1 MEEDMKKFI
10 IFLCAILV
18 IGGGVLVV
26 KKFIPKQEEQTPN
39 YSEIYEVGDLP
50 LTVDL
55 VPLSYKIEEVD
66 GKKVLKVSYTN
77 NSTEA
82 IMAFSVDLKLKS
94 DQEPVNVKFSQLLQ
108 TGETSSA
115 MEVNISDDIKVED
128 IQAVKYMISLQKGVY
143 MEYDA
148 TTRQYNWS

>member
-1 MEEDMKKFI
+1 MKKCI

-55 VPLSYKIEEVD
+55 VSLSYNIEEVD